1 MKRLITAL
9 TGLMILTGSAVAAN
23 PDWENADVT
32 NRRRLPMTATFST
45 TQTLTKSL
53 NGKWRFRHLDR
64 PDAPGS
70 QDKFYNPGFNTL
82 GWGEIEVPGL
92 WELQGY
98 GDPLYVNIGYQW
110 RGLYDNNP
118 PHVPYDRNGVGQY
131 VTAVNIPAEF
141 LKDKRRTTLDIG
153 SATSNVR
160 VWVNG
165 KEAGYSEDSKLA
177 ASFDI
182 TPYLKAGDN
191 TIAMQIVRWCDG
203 TYLEDQ
209 DFWRFTGIARD
220 GVNIN
225 SRPAQRIEDFTVYAP
240 MDGNG
245 TVDVA
250 VTSGIKNVEAQLMRD
265 GKTVLTAQ
273 AQPKGGKVTLPLTVE
288 NPALW
293 SAESPALYDLRL
305 TAYGAGGKIAESL
318 DTHVGFRSVEVARG
332 NLLVNGKPVLFKG
345 VDRHELSP
353 YGGYNMTRGEMVRDI
368 AEMKRL
374 NVNAVRT
381 SHYPNDPQW
390 YELCD
395 IYGIYVVDEA
405 NVEGHG
411 MGYGDRA
418 VAKDPQFNKAIKE
431 RAQRMVQR
439 DRNHP
444 SVIVWSLGNEA
455 GMGQN
460 FLDSYALVK
469 EMDPTRP
476 VQYEQAAQGD
486 GSDTFCPMYY
496 SIKHSAEYGRDAEE
510 KAKAGEYM
518 KPLIQCE
525 YEHAMGNSTGTIE
538 SYWRDVRRYPALQ
551 GGYIWDFVDQALYQP
566 VDSLPGTD
574 HIFTYGGD
582 YNPIDPSDYSFNC
595 NGILAADRS
604 WHPGA
609 YQVKHTYRNI
619 LTTLDSSVPV
629 KIKVYNENFFT
640 DLSAYRLLWSVEA
653 DGKPVKEG
661 VVDNLDIAPQQ
672 TGVISLGFNADALP
686 ADASD
691 LYLNV
696 SYGLKA
702 STALLPRGYVVASD
716 QMALRES
723 VPVMYKGGMAAMTV
737 DDTAAGIVFS
747 GNVTEGRRTL
757 PWQVSFDKAVGAIT
771 SYKLDGK
778 ELLSE
783 PLLPSFGR
791 AYTEN
796 DLGAKFHEL
805 CADAQHPSLKPV
817 KIERQA
823 NDGYTT
829 ITVVYTSP
837 FAATGMSVDYD
848 IYGDGTV
855 TLTENLRITGSVEKP
870 DQPRMMRF
878 GMKFAMPGQYS
889 DINFYGRGPVENYV
903 DRYQCAPVGLYSQH
917 VNDQYAYNQAR
928 PQDSGSKTGLK
939 WLRVTDNA
947 GLGFEMSSGVRF
959 IGTVLPFSQDDLDV
973 TVGGKQY
980 TTNPGNRPTGLSRH
994 SLDLLE
1000 KAHINDRAN
1009 GTTYV
1014 NIDGEQMGL
1023 GGENSWGA
1031 MPEADNRLALNRDRT
1046 FTFTLRPVF

>member
-1 MKRLITAL
+1 
-9 TGLMILTGSAVAAN
+9 
-23 PDWENADVT
+23 
-32 NRRRLPMTATFST
+32 
-45 TQTLTKSL
+45 
-53 NGKWRFRHLDR
+53 
-64 PDAPGS
+64 
-70 QDKFYNPGFNTL
+70 
-82 GWGEIEVPGL
+82 
-92 WELQGY
+92 
-98 GDPLYVNIGYQW
+98 
-110 RGLYDNNP
+110 
-118 PHVPYDRNGVGQY
+118 
-131 VTAVNIPAEF
+131 
-141 LKDKRRTTLDIG
+141 
-153 SATSNVR
+153 
-160 VWVNG
+160 
-165 KEAGYSEDSKLA
+165 
-177 ASFDI
+177 
-182 TPYLKAGDN
+182 
-191 TIAMQIVRWCDG
+191 
-203 TYLEDQ
+203 
-209 DFWRFTGIARD
+209 
-220 GVNIN
+220 
-225 SRPAQRIEDFTVYAP
+225 
-240 MDGNG
+240 
-245 TVDVA
+245 
-250 VTSGIKNVEAQLMRD
+250 
-265 GKTVLTAQ
+265 
-273 AQPKGGKVTLPLTVE
+273 
-288 NPALW
+288 
-293 SAESPALYDLRL
+293 
-305 TAYGAGGKIAESL
+305 
-318 DTHVGFRSVEVARG
+318 
-332 NLLVNGKPVLFKG
+332 
-345 VDRHELSP
+345 
-353 YGGYNMTRGEMVRDI
+353 
-368 AEMKRL
+368 
-374 NVNAVRT
+374 
-381 SHYPNDPQW
+381 
-390 YELCD
+390 
-395 IYGIYVVDEA
+395 
-405 NVEGHG
+405 
-411 MGYGDRA
+411 
-418 VAKDPQFNKAIKE
+418 
-431 RAQRMVQR
+431 
-439 DRNHP
+439 
-444 SVIVWSLGNEA
+444 
-455 GMGQN
+455 
-460 FLDSYALVK
+460 
-469 EMDPTRP
+469 
-476 VQYEQAAQGD
+476 
-486 GSDTFCPMYY
+486 
-496 SIKHSAEYGRDAEE
+496 
-510 KAKAGEYM
+510 
-518 KPLIQCE
+518 
-525 YEHAMGNSTGTIE
+525 MGNSTGTIE

-619 LTTLDSSVPV
+619 LTTLDSSDPV

-661 VVDNLDIAPQQ
+661 VVDNLDIEPQQ
-672 TGVISLGFNADALP
+672 TAEISLGFNADTLP
-686 ADASD
+686 AEAAD

-696 SYGLKA
+696 SYELKA

-723 VPVMYKGGMAAMTV
+723 APVMYKGGIATMTV
-737 DDTAAGIVFS
+737 DDTAAGIEFS
-747 GNVTEGRRTL
+747 GNVTEGLRTL

-783 PLLPSFGR
+783 PLVPSFGR

-796 DLGAKFHEL
+796 DLGAKFHVL

-817 KIERQA
+817 KIDRQA
-823 NDGYTT
+823 KDGYTT
-829 ITVVYTSP
+829 ISVIYTSP
-837 FAATGMSVDYD
+837 FAATELSVDYA

-980 TTNPGNRPTGLSRH
+980 TTNPSNRPTGLSRH

-1000 KAHINDRAN
+1000 KAHINDRVN

-1014 NIDGEQMGL
+1014 NVDGEQMGL

-1031 MPEADNRLALNRDRT
+1031 MPEPANRLALNRDRT
-1046 FTFTLRPVF
+1046 FTLTLRPVF